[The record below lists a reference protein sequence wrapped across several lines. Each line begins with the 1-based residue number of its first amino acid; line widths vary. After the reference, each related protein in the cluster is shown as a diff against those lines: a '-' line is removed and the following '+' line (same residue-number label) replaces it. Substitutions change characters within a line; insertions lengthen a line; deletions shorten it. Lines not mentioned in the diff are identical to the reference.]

1 MATEKE
7 ADRAREEH
15 AGSLQK
21 LGAHG
26 ISVEPIS
33 RTGRRGQ
40 AFAVVAFFDQ
50 KPKNLPKTL
59 RIASRSKS
67 LEVPLLV
74 RIVERFRAE

>member
-15 AGSLQK
+15 AGSLHR

-33 RTGRRGQ
+33 GKGRE

-50 KPKNLPKTL
+50 KPKNVPKTL
-59 RIASRSKS
+59 RIALRKKS

-74 RIVERFRAE
+74 RVVERFRPE